1 MFTLGSQYLVKCQYS
16 IENAMSMIRN
26 ILVVILLLLSFSNT
40 IEASPC
46 TQAQEEVNITCF
58 RKNCD
63 DAGGLLVSKSKIC
76 VPEEFKWFI
85 QSPKRKVVLHVIF
98 KQNYR
103 N

>member
-26 ILVVILLLLSFSNT
+26 ILLVMLLFLLSFSNT
-40 IEASPC
+40 IEGSRC
-46 TQAQEEVNITCF
+46 TQVQEEVNITCF
-58 RKNCD
+58 HKNCD

-85 QSPKRKVVLHVIF
+85 QSPKRKVVHVNF

>member
-1 MFTLGSQYLVKCQYS
+1 MFTFGSQYLVTCQYS
-16 IENAMSMIRN
+16 MENAIGMIRN

-40 IEASPC
+40 IEGSPC

-85 QSPKRKVVLHVIF
+85 QSPKRKVVHVNF
-98 KQNYR
+98 KQIYR